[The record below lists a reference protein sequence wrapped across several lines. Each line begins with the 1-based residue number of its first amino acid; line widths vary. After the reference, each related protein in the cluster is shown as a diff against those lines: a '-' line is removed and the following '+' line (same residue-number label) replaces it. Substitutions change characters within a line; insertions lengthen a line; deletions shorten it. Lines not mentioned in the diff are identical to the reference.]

1 MRTAIISDLHL
12 GAGAGGDLLHREAF
26 RAPLLAALES
36 DDRVVLLGDL
46 IELRDRPIDEAFAI
60 AKPFLRDLTEAVPA
74 GELIIVPGNHDHHLV
89 EPWLERRLLEGEP
102 PLGLEQ
108 RVEPEATPL
117 ATLVRELSEV
127 SIEIAYPG
135 IWLRD
140 DVYATHGHYLDR
152 HLTVPT
158 FERLGVAAV
167 ERLLGVRPA
176 GPDPLEPPVD
186 TPEERSGQI
195 DPVTYE
201 HAQSPVYALLFALAQ
216 GAGGE
221 RGAGNPSM
229 RIWNAVG
236 AGDGATAKLRGWLLG
251 SVAVPGAVS
260 LANRLGLGPVRSD
273 LTPGAITRAGLAAMR
288 EVIERLGI
296 EAQHVIFGHTHR
308 RGPLGSEQGWE
319 GGPDATSCLWN
330 TGSWLHSPTML
341 ASTAARSPYWP
352 GTVCFLGDE
361 GEPELRH
368 LLDDLNRDDFERGLS
383 G

>member
-1 MRTAIISDLHL
+1 MRAVVISDLHL
-12 GAGAGGDLLHREAF
+12 GAGGGGDLLRRAAF
-26 RAPLLAALES
+26 RAALFEALEPS
-36 DDRVVLLGDL
+36 DRVVLLGDL
-46 IELRDRPIDEAFAI
+46 IELRDRPIDEAFAL
-60 AKPFLRDLTEAVPA
+60 AEPFLRELTEAVPE
-74 GELIIVPGNHDHHLV
+74 GELIVVPGNHDHHLV
-89 EPWLERRLLEGEP
+89 ESWLERRLLEGEP

-108 RVEPEATPL
+108 RVESEATPL
-117 ATLVRELSEV
+117 ATLVRELSGA

-167 ERLLGVRPA
+167 ERLLGVRPS
-176 GPDPLEPPVD
+176 GPDPLEPPTD
-186 TPEERSGQI
+186 TPEERAGRI

-221 RGAGNPSM
+221 RGTGNPSA

-236 AGDGATAKLRGWLLG
+236 AGDTAGAKLRGWLLG
-251 SVAVPGAVS
+251 SVAVPGAVG

-273 LTPGAITRAGLAAMR
+273 LSPGAITRAGLAAMR

-296 EAQHVIFGHTHR
+296 EAEHVIFGHTHR
-308 RGPLGSEQGWE
+308 RGPLGDEPGWAASN
-319 GGPDATSCLWN
+319 GDSCLWN
-330 TGSWLHSPTML
+330 TGSWLYSPTML
-341 ASTAARSPYWP
+341 ASTASRSPYWP
-352 GTVCFLGDE
+352 GTICIVGEE

-368 LLDDLNRDDFERGLS
+368 LLDDRSRDDLATGAS
-383 G
+383 GG

>member
-12 GAGAGGDLLHREAF
+12 GAGGGGDLLRRETF
-26 RAPLLAALES
+26 RAPLLEALEPS
-36 DDRVVLLGDL
+36 DRVILLGDL
-46 IELRDRPIDEAFAI
+46 IELRDRPIAEAFAL
-60 AKPFLRDLTEAVPA
+60 ARPFLRELTEAVPDGA
-74 GELIIVPGNHDHHLV
+74 LIVVPGNHDHHLV

-117 ATLVRELSEV
+117 ATLARELSGV

-167 ERLLGVRPA
+167 ERLLGVRPSL
-176 GPDPLEPPVD
+176 PDPLEPPVD
-186 TPEERSGQI
+186 TLNPLVERAGRI
-195 DPVTYE
+195 DPITYE

-216 GAGGE
+216 GTGGE
-221 RGAGNPSM
+221 RGTGNPSM

-236 AGDGATAKLRGWLLG
+236 AGDTASAKLRGWLLG
-251 SVAVPGAVS
+251 SVAVPGAVT

-273 LTPGAITRAGLAAMR
+273 LSPGAITRAGLAAMR

-296 EAQHVIFGHTHR
+296 DAAHVIFGHTHR
-308 RGPLGSEQGWE
+308 RGPLGSERGW
-319 GGPDATSCLWN
+319 DTDDLHLWN

-341 ASTAARSPYWP
+341 ASTADRSPYWP
-352 GTVCFLGDE
+352 GTVCFLTDE

-368 LLDDLNRDDFERGLS
+368 LLDDLSRDDLAS
-383 G
+383 GEPG